1 MWNERLV
8 DAIIDAAKA
17 EVRALRVVVVGI
29 GAIGREMV
37 KCLWKSSLPFS
48 EEPLVLARTAREV
61 VIDGKTVQV
70 QEATPEAFKGATFA
84 FFAGTEGE
92 KGAARQ
98 FARAAIE
105 QGAIVIDNGSDF
117 RLVDG
122 VPLVVPEVNP
132 EDLEVLRGNGT
143 VELPGVGE
151 LPQRY
156 VANPNCS
163 TIQMVV
169 ALKPLHDAVRIRRV
183 IASTYQ
189 AVSGA
194 GSAGVEE
201 LEIQAHRILHRQD
214 PGEFKVHPR
223 QIAFNVLA
231 GANWR
236 FEEAGYTNEE
246 WKIVRET
253 RKILHEPE
261 LPVTVTCVRVPVFV
275 GHAEAIYVE
284 LERPLSADE
293 AREILRN
300 AKGIVVMDEPIQ
312 LPDGSPYRTY
322 PTPLDAAGKDSVYVG
337 RIRNDPFNP
346 NGLWLWV
353 VADNLR
359 KGAAL
364 NAVQIAEEIVRR
376 GII

>member
-1 MWNERLV
+1 MQSLQV
-8 DAIIDAAKA
+8 A
-17 EVRALRVVVVGI
+17 VVGI
-29 GAIGREMV
+29 GAVGREMV
-37 KCLWKSSLPFS
+37 RCLWQSKLPLAD
-48 EEPLVLARTAREV
+48 EPLVLARTARWVE
-61 VIDGKTVQV
+61 IDGKTVRV
-70 QEATPEAFKGATFA
+70 QECTQDAFKGMDIV

-92 KGAARQ
+92 KGAAKQ
-98 FARAAIE
+98 FARHAIE

-117 RLVDG
+117 RMVDG

-132 EDLEVLRGNGT
+132 DDLEVLRGDGM
-143 VELPGVGE
+143 VVLPGVGE
-151 LPQRY
+151 VLQRY

-169 ALKPLHDAVRIRRV
+169 ALKPLDDAAKLKRV
-183 IASTYQ
+183 IVSTYQ

-194 GSAGVEE
+194 GSTAVDE
-201 LEIQAHRILHRQD
+201 LKEQAHRILHGED
-214 PGEFKVHPR
+214 AGEFKVHPL

-236 FEEAGYTNEE
+236 FEDAGYTNEE
-246 WKIVRET
+246 WKMVRET
-253 RKILHEPE
+253 RKILHEPD
-261 LPVTVTCVRVPVFV
+261 LPITVTCVRVPVFT

-284 LERPLSADE
+284 LERPLNADE
-293 AREILRN
+293 GREILRN
-300 AKGIVVMDEPIQ
+300 SKGIIVIDEQ
-312 LPDGSPYRTY
+312 TTLLDGSAYRTY
-322 PTPLDAAGKDSVYVG
+322 PTSLDAAGKDAVYVG

-364 NAVQIAEEIVRR
+364 NAVQIAEELERR
-376 GII
+376 GIV

>member
-1 MWNERLV
+1 M
-8 DAIIDAAKA
+8 
-17 EVRALRVVVVGI
+17 RVVVVGI
-29 GAIGREMV
+29 GAVGREMV
-37 KCLWKSSLPFS
+37 RCLRTSSLPLS
-48 EEPLVLARTAREV
+48 EEPVVLARTAREV
-61 VIDGKTVQV
+61 TIDGQTVQV
-70 QEATPEAFKGATFA
+70 QEVHADAFRGATFV

-92 KGAARQ
+92 KGAAKL

-117 RLVDG
+117 RMVDG

-143 VELPGVGE
+143 VNLPGVGE
-151 LPQRY
+151 VPQRY

-169 ALKPLHDAVRIRRV
+169 ALKPLHEAAKLKRV

-194 GSAGVEE
+194 GSAAVDE
-201 LEIQAHRILHRQD
+201 LEKQAHLILHGQQ
-214 PGEFKVHPR
+214 PTEFKVHPR

-253 RKILHEPE
+253 RKILHEPD
-261 LPVTVTCVRVPVFV
+261 LPVTVTCVRVPVFT

-284 LERPLSADE
+284 LEHPLSADE
-293 AREILRN
+293 AREILRG
-300 AKGIVVMDEPIQ
+300 AKGIVVMDEPTQ
-312 LPDGSPYRTY
+312 LPDGSAYRTY
-322 PTPLDAAGKDSVYVG
+322 PTPLDAAGQDPVYVG

-346 NGLWLWV
+346 HGLWLWV

-364 NAVQIAEEIVRR
+364 NAVQIAEEILRR
-376 GII
+376 GIVS

>member
-1 MWNERLV
+1 M
-8 DAIIDAAKA
+8 K
-17 EVRALRVVVVGI
+17 VVVVGI
-29 GAIGREMV
+29 GAVGREMV
-37 KCLWKSSLPFS
+37 RCLWQSSLPLD

-61 VIDGKTVQV
+61 TIDGRTIQVREAKT
-70 QEATPEAFKGATFA
+70 EEFKGADIV

-92 KGAARQ
+92 KGAAKQ
-98 FARAAIE
+98 FARIAIE

-117 RLVDG
+117 RMVEG

-132 EDLEVLRGNGT
+132 DDLEVLNSSGT
-143 VELPGVGE
+143 VLLPGVGE
-151 LPQRY
+151 VPRRY

-169 ALKPLHDAVRIRRV
+169 AIKPIHDVAKVKRV

-194 GSAGVEE
+194 GSAAVEE
-201 LEIQAHRILHRQD
+201 LEIQAHRILHGQE
-214 PGEFKVHPR
+214 PGEFKIHPL

-231 GANWR
+231 GANWK
-236 FEEAGYTNEE
+236 FEEVGYTNEE
-246 WKIVRET
+246 WKIIRET
-253 RKILHEPE
+253 RKIMHEPN
-261 LPVTVTCVRVPVFV
+261 LPITVTCVRVPVFNA
-275 GHAEAIYVE
+275 HAEAIYLE
-284 LERPLSADE
+284 LEKPLVAEE

-300 AKGIVVMDEPIQ
+300 AKGIVVMDEPMQ
-312 LPDGSPYRTY
+312 LTDGSPYRTY
-322 PTPLDAAGKDSVYVG
+322 PTPIDASGRDPVYVG

-364 NAVQIAEEIVRR
+364 NAVQIAEEIVSRE
-376 GII
+376 IVKP

>member
-1 MWNERLV
+1 ML
-8 DAIIDAAKA
+8 
-17 EVRALRVVVVGI
+17 RAVVVGI
-29 GAIGREMV
+29 GAVGREMV
-37 KCLWKSSLPFS
+37 RCLWQSALPLS
-48 EEPLVLARTAREV
+48 DEPLVLARTAREV
-61 VIDGKTVQV
+61 TIDGKTIQV
-70 QEATPEAFKGATFA
+70 QEANPDAFKGADIV

-92 KGAARQ
+92 KGAAKQ
-98 FARAAIE
+98 FARPAIE

-117 RLVDG
+117 RMVDG
-122 VPLVVPEVNP
+122 VPLVVPEVNS

-143 VELPGVGE
+143 VNLPGVGE
-151 LPQRY
+151 VPQRY

-169 ALKPLHDAVRIRRV
+169 ALKPLHDLARVKRV

-194 GSAGVEE
+194 GSAAIEE
-201 LEIQAHRILHRQD
+201 LEIQAHKILHGQN
-214 PGEFKVHPR
+214 PEELKVHPL

-236 FEEAGYTNEE
+236 FEDAGYTNEE
-246 WKIVRET
+246 WKMVRET
-253 RKILHEPE
+253 RKILHEPD
-261 LPVTVTCVRVPVFV
+261 LPITVTCVRVPVFNA
-275 GHAEAIYVE
+275 HAEAIYVE
-284 LERPLSADE
+284 LEKPLTANE

-300 AKGIVVMDEPIQ
+300 SKGIIVMDEPTK
-312 LPDGSPYRTY
+312 LPDGSNYRTY
-322 PTPLDAAGKDSVYVG
+322 PTPLDASGRDQIFVG

-353 VADNLR
+353 VSDNLR

-364 NAVQIAEEIVRR
+364 NAVQIAEELVRR
-376 GII
+376 KIVKA

>member
-1 MWNERLV
+1 MIV
-8 DAIIDAAKA
+8 
-17 EVRALRVVVVGI
+17 LRVAVVGI
-29 GAIGREMV
+29 GAVGREMV
-37 KCLWKSSLPFS
+37 RCLWQSSLPLS
-48 EEPLVLARTAREV
+48 EEPIVLARTAREV
-61 VIDGKTVQV
+61 TIDGKTIQV
-70 QEATPEAFKGATFA
+70 REANPDAFKGADIV

-92 KGAARQ
+92 KGAAKQ
-98 FARAAIE
+98 FARPAME

-117 RLVDG
+117 RMVEG

-132 EDLEVLRGNGT
+132 DDLEVLRSKGT
-143 VELPGVGE
+143 INLPGVGE
-151 LPQRY
+151 VPQKY

-169 ALKPLHDAVRIRRV
+169 ALKPLHDAAKIKRV
-183 IASTYQ
+183 IVSTYQ

-194 GSAGVEE
+194 GSAAIEE
-201 LEIQAHRILHRQD
+201 LEIQAHRILHAQD
-214 PGEFKVHPR
+214 PGEFKVHPL

-246 WKIVRET
+246 WKMVRET

-261 LPVTVTCVRVPVFV
+261 LPITVTCVRVPVFNA
-275 GHAEAIYVE
+275 HAEAIYVE
-284 LERPLSADE
+284 LEKPLIADE

-300 AKGIVVMDEPIQ
+300 AKGIFVIDEPTQ
-312 LPDGSPYRTY
+312 LPDGSAYRSY
-322 PTPLDAAGKDSVYVG
+322 PMPIDASGKDPVYVG

-346 NGLWLWV
+346 EGLWLWV

-364 NAVQIAEEIVRR
+364 NAVQIAEEIVSRE
-376 GII
+376 IVKP

>member
-1 MWNERLV
+1 MPKTLP
-8 DAIIDAAKA
+8 
-17 EVRALRVVVVGI
+17 EVIALRVAVVGI
-29 GAIGREMV
+29 GAVGREMV
-37 KCLWKSSLPFS
+37 RCLWQSSLPLS
-48 EEPLVLARTAREV
+48 DEPLVLARTAREV
-61 VIDGKTVQV
+61 TIDGKTIQV
-70 QEATPEAFKGATFA
+70 HEARPDAFKGMDIV

-98 FARAAIE
+98 FARPAIE
-105 QGAIVIDNGSDF
+105 EGAIVIDNGSDF
-117 RLVDG
+117 RMVDG

-132 EDLEVLRGNGT
+132 DDLEVLRGDGT

-151 LPQRY
+151 VPQRY

-169 ALKPLHDAVRIRRV
+169 ALKPLHDAARVKRV

-194 GSAGVEE
+194 GSAAVEE
-201 LEIQAHRILHRQD
+201 LEMQAHRILHGQD
-214 PGEFKVHPR
+214 PGEFKVHPL

-246 WKIVRET
+246 WKMVRET
-253 RKILHEPE
+253 RKIMHEPD
-261 LPVTVTCVRVPVFV
+261 LPITVTCVRVPVFT

-300 AKGIVVMDEPIQ
+300 SKGIVVMDEPTQ
-312 LPDGSPYRTY
+312 LPDGTSYRTY
-322 PTPLDAAGKDSVYVG
+322 PTPLDAAGKDPVYVG

-346 NGLWLWV
+346 HGLWLWV

-364 NAVQIAEEIVRR
+364 NAIQIAEEIVRR
-376 GII
+376 GIVKA